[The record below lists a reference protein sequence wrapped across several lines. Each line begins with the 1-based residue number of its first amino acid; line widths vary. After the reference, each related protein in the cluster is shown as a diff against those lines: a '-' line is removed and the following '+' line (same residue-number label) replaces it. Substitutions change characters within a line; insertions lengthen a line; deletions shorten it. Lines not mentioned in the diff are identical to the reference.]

1 MGAHIRDRTSEQ
13 DRGTKGRRA
22 SARVNWF
29 VRYKGRWQRLPEDM
43 RVLGD
48 QDVRYLDAQSLQPLE
63 REAR

>member
-1 MGAHIRDRTSEQ
+1 MGAHIRDRTSKQ
-13 DRGTKGRRA
+13 DRGTKERRA
-22 SARVNWF
+22 SARVKWF
-29 VRYKGRWQRLPEDM
+29 VRYKGRGQRLPEEM